1 MSPHDMHGKC
11 FPRWIDCVTIAALN
25 PTTIDVFCLDVML
38 HVISPKRGESTRQT
52 LPSTT
57 FQFLHARLDHLIQV
71 CINEIRTH
79 SFKDSF
85 YSTFIRSVML
95 PSKNVHFESLSSGT
109 HMLTDVAG
117 ESGTKQM
124 FGFHM
129 FTHRGGRLGEIITTR
144 ALPVPSL
151 VLVHSAPDQRINI

>member
-1 MSPHDMHGKC
+1 
-11 FPRWIDCVTIAALN
+11 
-25 PTTIDVFCLDVML
+25 
-38 HVISPKRGESTRQT
+38 
-52 LPSTT
+52 
-57 FQFLHARLDHLIQV
+57 
-71 CINEIRTH
+71 
-79 SFKDSF
+79 
-85 YSTFIRSVML
+85 ML

-129 FTHRGGRLGEIITTR
+129 FTHRGGRLGEIIATR
-144 ALPVPSL
+144 APPVPSL